1 MVERPRTNRRRVRP
15 SGTLA
20 FWLRARRRDR
30 LDRRLVVLRGVA
42 VMPFG
47 FSMGE
52 IVVTAGAVAVAFG
65 PKDIP
70 VIARGLGKL
79 TGQAVGYVGL
89 MSARMDALARD
100 AKVHDL
106 HAEMKASV
114 SELVGVTDEIR
125 GGLDV
130 RGRAEDPR
138 GPNRLPRGGREEQSP
153 RPEPPEGHFSE
164 HFSPDLT
171 ANDAPPSPARVICPS
186 RRIVGSRCATQR
198 TQRGRGGHP
207 RGRPR
212 GAGGGGASGGVHG
225 ERGARRG
232 RGGEDF
238 GVKSAGERVIDSS
251 KAGLAGV
258 GVSGGV
264 SPGKEAAR

>member
-1 MVERPRTNRRRVRP
+1 
-15 SGTLA
+15 
-20 FWLRARRRDR
+20 
-30 LDRRLVVLRGVA
+30 
-42 VMPFG
+42 MPFG

-130 RGRAEDPR
+130 RAVGRKILADQTDSRAGGGGGAEP
-138 GPNRLPRGGREEQSP
+138 SP
-153 RPEPPEGHFSE
+153 GASPKAISPSTSRPI
-164 HFSPDLT
+164 LT
-171 ANDAPPSPARVICPS
+171 ANDAPPSVSGASHLPFSAASLGHVAPRNARS
-186 RRIVGSRCATQR
+186 
-198 TQRGRGGHP
+198 
-207 RGRPR
+207 
-212 GAGGGGASGGVHG
+212 AGGADILEDALAEQEVAARAAAFMASGALDEAVA
-225 ERGARRG
+225 ARISGLRA
-232 RGGEDF
+232 
-238 GVKSAGERVIDSS
+238 AGERVIDSS

>member
-1 MVERPRTNRRRVRP
+1 VRP

-89 MSARMDALARD
+89 M
-100 AKVHDL
+100 
-106 HAEMKASV
+106 
-114 SELVGVTDEIR
+114 DEIR

-130 RGRAEDPR
+130 RAVGRKILADQTDCRAGGGGGAEP
-138 GPNRLPRGGREEQSP
+138 SP
-153 RPEPPEGHFSE
+153 GA
-164 HFSPDLT
+164 SPKAISPSTSRRILT
-171 ANDAPPSPARVICPS
+171 ANDAPPSVSGASHLPFSAASLGHVAPRNARS
-186 RRIVGSRCATQR
+186 
-198 TQRGRGGHP
+198 
-207 RGRPR
+207 
-212 GAGGGGASGGVHG
+212 AGGADILEDALAEQEVAARAAAFMASGALDEAVA
-225 ERGARRG
+225 ARISGLRA
-232 RGGEDF
+232 
-238 GVKSAGERVIDSS
+238 AGERVIDSS

-258 GVSGGV
+258 GVSGGSV

>member
-1 MVERPRTNRRRVRP
+1 
-15 SGTLA
+15 
-20 FWLRARRRDR
+20 
-30 LDRRLVVLRGVA
+30 
-42 VMPFG
+42 MPFG

-130 RGRAEDPR
+130 RAVGRKILADQTDCRAGGGGGAEP
-138 GPNRLPRGGREEQSP
+138 SP
-153 RPEPPEGHFSE
+153 GASPKAISPSTSRPI
-164 HFSPDLT
+164 LT
-171 ANDAPPSPARVICPS
+171 ANDAPPSVSGASHLPFSAASLGHVAPRNARS
-186 RRIVGSRCATQR
+186 
-198 TQRGRGGHP
+198 
-207 RGRPR
+207 
-212 GAGGGGASGGVHG
+212 AGGADILEDALAEQEVAARAAAFMASGALDEAVA
-225 ERGARRG
+225 ARISGLRA
-232 RGGEDF
+232 
-238 GVKSAGERVIDSS
+238 AGERVIDSS

-258 GVSGGV
+258 GVSGGGV